1 MTTSTFLS
9 LLVCVVGFSVP
20 ETVFGKDKEKDKEK
34 DRDRDRGRD
43 RNVSVSTS
51 SGSHFGRYRGYDSR
65 HDHPYGRSYYNR
77 YPYPRSFYGR
87 TPYGYGP
94 YGYGPYGYSH
104 GYGYGSYG
112 YGSYGFPQ
120 SSGVVVYRSYQPAPT
135 VVYRGYQVDSGSD
148 TLAMDVQ
155 RALRRRGYYHSSIDG
170 DIGPGTRQ
178 AIRSYQIK
186 NRLPVTGRIDSSLLR
201 SLDLQ

>member
-1 MTTSTFLS
+1 MKTSNFLS
-9 LLVCVVGFSVP
+9 LLVCLVGFSVP
-20 ETVFGKDKEKDKEK
+20 DTVFGKDKDKDKDK

-43 RNVSVSTS
+43 RNVSVSIS
-51 SGSHFGRYRGYDSR
+51 SGSQFGRYRGYDSP
-65 HDHPYGRSYYNR
+65 HDHHHGHSYYNR
-77 YPYPRSFYGR
+77 YPYPRSYYGR
-87 TPYGYGP
+87 SPYGYGP
-94 YGYGPYGYSH
+94 YGYGS
-104 GYGYGSYG
+104 GYGSYG
-112 YGSYGFPQ
+112 YGPFGVPP

-148 TLAMDVQ
+148 TIAMDVQ